1 MIFLIYIDGFFYEM
15 KDFLLNNSNK
25 NETFAYISL
34 VIATVLYG
42 TTLTAMKVCL
52 NYYSEVEL
60 ITLRMLVSTF
70 LFLPFFLT
78 VYKDL
83 RIDKVDYKFI
93 LLMTICEPC
102 LYFLFETH
110 ALKYT
115 SSGQAGVVSAMEP
128 ILIIIFAKIILKE
141 HLPKIAYFGVLL
153 GIIGSI
159 ILSVGSDV
167 NELAPNPVF
176 GNSLELCAE
185 ILTVTSII
193 TTKYLMDKY
202 PPFLL
207 AGTQVILGGVFFT
220 ALNIIQGGSFMP
232 VLNQSLPIV
241 IYLGVLTVVSYAL
254 YNYGICTLS
263 ASKAS
268 PFLYLLPISSICFG
282 CFFLGETFN
291 MFQIFACLLIFF
303 GIYVSQIKDKRKLV
317 KLRQFLR
324 HLTGSKH

>member
-1 MIFLIYIDGFFYEM
+1 M
-15 KDFLLNNSNK
+15 KDIILNNNKK

-34 VIATVLYG
+34 VIATILYG

-52 NYYSEVEL
+52 NYYSEIEM
-60 ITLRMLVSTF
+60 ITLRMIISTI

-78 VYKDL
+78 VYKNL
-83 RIDKVDYKFI
+83 KVDKIDYKFI

-110 ALKYT
+110 ALRFT

-141 HLPKIAYFGVLL
+141 HLPKIAYIGVFL
-153 GIIGSI
+153 GIIGAI
-159 ILSVGSDV
+159 ILSAGSDI
-167 NELAPNPVF
+167 NELAPNPIL

-202 PPFLL
+202 PPFFL
-207 AGTQVILGGVFFT
+207 AGSQVILGAVFFII
-220 ALNIIQGGSFMP
+220 LNLIKGGSFTP
-232 VLNQSLPIV
+232 VLNESLPIL
-241 IYLGVLTVVSYAL
+241 IYLGILTVVSYAL

-268 PFLYLLPISSICFG
+268 PFLYMLPISSIAFG

-291 MFQIFACLLIFF
+291 FLQVIACLLIFI
-303 GIYVSQIKDKRKLV
+303 GIYISQIKDRRKIL
-317 KLRQFLR
+317 KIKQFFSLKKFYK
-324 HLTGSKH
+324 TQK

>member
-1 MIFLIYIDGFFYEM
+1 M
-15 KDFLLNNSNK
+15 KDFLLNKSNK
-25 NETFAYISL
+25 SETFAYISL
-34 VIATVLYG
+34 IIATVLYG

-52 NYYSEVEL
+52 NYYSEVEM
-60 ITLRMLVSTF
+60 ITLRMIISSM

-83 RIDKVDYKFI
+83 KIDKIDYKFI
-93 LLMTICEPC
+93 FLMTICEPC

-110 ALKYT
+110 ALRFT

-128 ILIIIFAKIILKE
+128 ILIIIFAKLILKE
-141 HLPKIAYFGVLL
+141 HLPKIAYFGVFL
-153 GIIGSI
+153 GIIGAI
-159 ILSVGSDV
+159 VLSLGSDV
-167 NELAPNPVF
+167 NELAPNPLL

-207 AGTQVILGGVFFT
+207 AGVQVVLGGVFFMILN
-220 ALNIIQGGSFMP
+220 ALQGGSFVP
-232 VLNQSLPIV
+232 VFNESFIILV
-241 IYLGVLTVVSYAL
+241 YLGVLTVVSYAL

-268 PFLYLLPISSICFG
+268 PFLYLLPISSIIFG
-282 CFFLGETFN
+282 CFFLGESFN
-291 MFQIFACLLIFF
+291 LLQIFACLLIFV

-324 HLTGSKH
+324 PSKISK

>member
-1 MIFLIYIDGFFYEM
+1 M
-15 KDFLLNNSNK
+15 KNFLLNNTNK
-25 NETFAYISL
+25 SETFAYISL
-34 VIATVLYG
+34 IIATVLYG

-52 NYYSEVEL
+52 NYYSEVEM
-60 ITLRMLVSTF
+60 ISLRMIISTI

-83 RIDKVDYKFI
+83 KIDKIDYKFI
-93 LLMTICEPC
+93 FLMTICEPC

-110 ALKYT
+110 ALRFT
-115 SSGQAGVVSAMEP
+115 TSGQAGVVSSMEP
-128 ILIIIFAKIILKE
+128 ILIILFAKFILKE
-141 HLPKIAYFGVLL
+141 HLPKIAYIGVFL
-153 GIIGSI
+153 GIIGSV
-159 ILSVGSDV
+159 ILSIGSDV
-167 NELAPNPVF
+167 NELAPNPVL
-176 GNSLELCAE
+176 GNSLEFCAE

-207 AGTQVILGGVFFT
+207 AGVQVILGGVFFMI
-220 ALNIIQGGSFMP
+220 LNAIQGGSFVP
-232 VLNQSLPIV
+232 VLNESFFIL

-268 PFLYLLPISSICFG
+268 PFLYLLPISSIFFG
-282 CFFLGETFN
+282 CFFLGESFN
-291 MFQIFACLLIFF
+291 SIQMIACALIFI
-303 GIYVSQIKDKRKLV
+303 GIYVSQIKEKRKFV

-324 HLTGSKH
+324 PIVKKRR

>member
-1 MIFLIYIDGFFYEM
+1 M
-15 KDFLLNNSNK
+15 KDFLLNKSNK
-25 NETFAYISL
+25 SETFAYISL
-34 VIATVLYG
+34 IIATVLYG

-52 NYYSEVEL
+52 NYYSEVEM
-60 ITLRMLVSTF
+60 ITLRMIISSM

-83 RIDKVDYKFI
+83 KIDKIDYKFI
-93 LLMTICEPC
+93 FLMTICEPC
-102 LYFLFETH
+102 LYLMSKLAQSDGKICELEGGS
-110 ALKYT
+110 AAMLT

-128 ILIIIFAKIILKE
+128 ILIIIFAKLILKE
-141 HLPKIAYFGVLL
+141 HLPKIAYFGVFL
-153 GIIGSI
+153 GIIGAI
-159 ILSVGSDV
+159 VLSLGSDV
-167 NELAPNPVF
+167 NELAPNPLL
-176 GNSLELCAE
+176 GNFLELCAE

-207 AGTQVILGGVFFT
+207 AGVQVVLGGVFFMILN
-220 ALNIIQGGSFMP
+220 ALQGGSFVP
-232 VLNQSLPIV
+232 VFNESFIILV
-241 IYLGVLTVVSYAL
+241 YLGVLTVVSYAL

-268 PFLYLLPISSICFG
+268 PFLYLLPISSIIFG
-282 CFFLGETFN
+282 CFFLGESFN
-291 MFQIFACLLIFF
+291 LLQIFACLLIFV

-324 HLTGSKH
+324 PSKISK

>member
-1 MIFLIYIDGFFYEM
+1 M
-15 KDFLLNNSNK
+15 KDFLLNKSNK
-25 NETFAYISL
+25 SETFAYISL
-34 VIATVLYG
+34 IIATVLYG

-52 NYYSEVEL
+52 NYYSEVEM
-60 ITLRMLVSTF
+60 ITLRMIISSM

-83 RIDKVDYKFI
+83 KIDKIDYKFI
-93 LLMTICEPC
+93 FLMTICEPC

-110 ALKYT
+110 ALRFT

-128 ILIIIFAKIILKE
+128 ILIIIFAKLILKE
-141 HLPKIAYFGVLL
+141 HLPKIAYFGVFL
-153 GIIGSI
+153 GIIGAI
-159 ILSVGSDV
+159 VLSLGSDV
-167 NELAPNPVF
+167 NELAPNPLL

-207 AGTQVILGGVFFT
+207 AGVQVVLGGVFFMILN
-220 ALNIIQGGSFMP
+220 ALQGGSFVP
-232 VLNQSLPIV
+232 VFNESFIILV
-241 IYLGVLTVVSYAL
+241 YLGVLTVVSYAL
-254 YNYGICTLS
+254 YNYGICSLS

-268 PFLYLLPISSICFG
+268 PFLYLLPISSIIFG
-282 CFFLGETFN
+282 CFFLGESFN
-291 MFQIFACLLIFF
+291 LLQIFACLLIFV

-324 HLTGSKH
+324 PSKISK

>member
-1 MIFLIYIDGFFYEM
+1 
-15 KDFLLNNSNK
+15 
-25 NETFAYISL
+25 
-34 VIATVLYG
+34 
-42 TTLTAMKVCL
+42 MKVCL
-52 NYYSEVEL
+52 NYYSEVEM
-60 ITLRMLVSTF
+60 ITLRMIISSM

-83 RIDKVDYKFI
+83 KIDKIDYKFI
-93 LLMTICEPC
+93 FLMTICEPC

-110 ALKYT
+110 ALRFT

-128 ILIIIFAKIILKE
+128 ILIIIFAKLILKE
-141 HLPKIAYFGVLL
+141 HLPKIAYFGVFL
-153 GIIGSI
+153 GIIGAI
-159 ILSVGSDV
+159 VLSLGSDV
-167 NELAPNPVF
+167 NELAPNPLL

-207 AGTQVILGGVFFT
+207 AGVQVVLGGVFFMILN
-220 ALNIIQGGSFMP
+220 ALQGGSFVP
-232 VLNQSLPIV
+232 VFNESFIILV
-241 IYLGVLTVVSYAL
+241 YLGVLTVVSYAL

-268 PFLYLLPISSICFG
+268 PFLYLLPISSIIFG
-282 CFFLGETFN
+282 CFFLGESFN
-291 MFQIFACLLIFF
+291 LLQIFACLLIFV

-324 HLTGSKH
+324 PSKISK

>member
-1 MIFLIYIDGFFYEM
+1 M
-15 KDFLLNNSNK
+15 KKFLLNQDNK
-25 NETFAYISL
+25 NERFAYISL

-52 NYYSEVEL
+52 NYYNEIEM
-60 ITLRMLVSTF
+60 ITLRMMISSI
-70 LFLPFFLT
+70 LFLPFFST

-83 RIDKVDYKFI
+83 KVDKADYKFM

-110 ALKYT
+110 ALKFT
-115 SSGQAGVVSAMEP
+115 TSGQAGVVSSMEP
-128 ILIIIFAKIILKE
+128 ILIIIFAKFILKE
-141 HLPKIAYFGVLL
+141 HMSKIAFIGVFL
-153 GIIGSI
+153 GIVGSI
-159 ILSVGSDV
+159 ILSIGSDI
-167 NELAPNPVF
+167 NELAPNPIL

-202 PPFLL
+202 PPFFL
-207 AGTQVILGGVFFT
+207 AGSQVILGAIFFIG
-220 ALNIIQGGSFMP
+220 LNILTHGSFIP
-232 VLNQSLPIV
+232 VINESLPIL

-268 PFLYLLPISSICFG
+268 PFLYMLPISSICFG
-282 CFFLGETFN
+282 CFFLGESFN
-291 MFQIFACLLIFF
+291 LLQLFACLLIFV
-303 GIYVSQIKDKRKLV
+303 GIYISQIKDKRKLV
-317 KLRQFLR
+317 KLRNFLK
-324 HLTGSKH
+324 SKI